1 VAGNWEA
8 IMKLARMKLA
18 RRKFLRLAAGA
29 AVLPIG
35 PRIAQAQAYPARPA
49 RIIVPFAAG
58 GGTDITAR
66 VIGQWLSDRL
76 GQQFIIE
83 NRPGGG
89 TNIGT
94 EAAAKATADGYTLL
108 MIGTSNTANVSLYD
122 KLNFD
127 LIRDFAPVGGVIR
140 APHVVVVNLA
150 MPVKTIPEFISYTK
164 TNPTK
169 VNMAS
174 AGNGTAGHLGGELFK
189 MLTGVNMQHVPYRG
203 GGPALLDLIAG
214 QVQVYFAGMPEAIE
228 YVRTGKVRALAVGTA
243 ARTDALPDI
252 PTVGESV
259 PGYDSS
265 IWFGV
270 SAPRGTPV
278 EIIDQLNRE
287 INAGLAD
294 PAIKARYAELGSIVF
309 PTTPAEF
316 GRFIATEIEK
326 WDQVVR
332 FANMKPE

>member
-1 VAGNWEA
+1 MVAVNRED
-8 IMKLARMKLA
+8 IMKLAR
-18 RRKFLRLAAGA
+18 RTFLHLAASA

-35 PRIAQAQAYPARPA
+35 ARMAQAQAYPSRPV

-66 VIGQWLSDRL
+66 VIGQSLSDRL
-76 GQQFIIE
+76 GQQFVIE

-108 MIGTSNTANVSLYD
+108 MVGTSNTANVSLYD

-127 LIRDFAPVGGVIR
+127 LMRDFAPVGGVIR

-150 MPVKTIPEFISYTK
+150 MPVKTIPEFISYIK
-164 TNPTK
+164 ANPTK

-189 MLTGVNMQHVPYRG
+189 MLTGANMQHVPYRG

-228 YVRTGKVRALAVGTA
+228 YIRAGKVRALAVGTA
-243 ARTDALPDI
+243 TRTDALPDI
-252 PTVGESV
+252 PTVGEFV
-259 PGYDSS
+259 PGYESS
-265 IWFGV
+265 VWFGV
-270 SAPRGTPV
+270 SAPRGVPV

-309 PTTPAEF
+309 PTTPVAF
-316 GRFIATEIEK
+316 GKFIETEIEK
-326 WDQVVR
+326 WGKVVR
-332 FANMKPE
+332 FASLKPE

>member
-1 VAGNWEA
+1 MAVNWED
-8 IMKLARMKLA
+8 IMKLV
-18 RRKFLRLAAGA
+18 RRKFLHLAAGA

-35 PRIAQAQAYPARPA
+35 TRIAQAQAYPSRPV

-108 MIGTSNTANVSLYD
+108 MVGTSNTANVSLYD

-150 MPVKTIPEFISYTK
+150 MPVKTIPEFIAYTK

-228 YVRTGKVRALAVGTA
+228 YIRTGKVRALAVGTA
-243 ARTDALPDI
+243 TRTDALPDV
-252 PTVGESV
+252 PTVGEFV
-259 PGYDSS
+259 PGYESS

-270 SAPRGTPV
+270 SAPRGAPI
-278 EIIDQLNRE
+278 EIINQLNRE
-287 INAGLAD
+287 INAALAD

-309 PTTPAEF
+309 PTTPAAF
-316 GRFIATEIEK
+316 GKFIGTEIEK
-326 WDQVVR
+326 WGKVVR
-332 FANMKPE
+332 FASLKPE